1 MLRTLH
7 GSELG
12 GAGAQEGVAIRASAA
27 TCPGAVPE
35 KPCEAGVCLEQPGA
49 PGAAPEAELQE
60 P

>member
-27 TCPGAVPE
+27 TCPG
-35 KPCEAGVCLEQPGA
+35 VCLEQPGA